1 MRSRNCCCYAHNAT
15 NSRSSHYCNWQ
26 STFLVKL
33 QQSKLTPEVNTGMV
47 FRHPHKAYV
56 VHIYIYI
63 YAHTHTHTHT
73 THCRHPNVISTY
85 TAFIERRHKLPS
97 TPKHTK
103 SNYCASLSAVE
114 ARRWVLGS
122 NLEQPSW
129 WQSSSRCVV
138 WQQLPCAHHCHQFM
152 CLSMLISSAPTHS
165 TCNFHVLVRS

>member
-73 THCRHPNVISTY
+73 PHIAGTPMSSPPTPPSLRGGTNSP
-85 TAFIERRHKLPS
+85 ARPS
-97 TPKHTK
+97 TPRATPAQ
-103 SNYCASLSAVE
+103 ASLLL
-114 ARRWVLGS
+114 RPDGG
-122 NLEQPSW
+122 
-129 WQSSSRCVV
+129 
-138 WQQLPCAHHCHQFM
+138 
-152 CLSMLISSAPTHS
+152 CLAPTWS
-165 TCNFHVLVRS
+165 SLLDGKAQVVALFGNSCHVHIIVINLCA